1 MNMYYKFWAYESISY
16 WKENLFP
23 TIVAYLYNL
32 SGLCISLGP
41 VILNCIAQN
50 SKIYMS
56 IKVKGILKKTHWQVL
71 WQLELSK
78 NIICIQCSVL
88 PPVHQ
93 HGNHLDTD
101 FQDRDQAADGS
112 QRKPPHLRRPGRVLQ
127 QCCQQDAQQLM
138 CNRENEINQTKRCKC
153 HLHT

>member
-1 MNMYYKFWAYESISY
+1 M
-16 WKENLFP
+16 P
-23 TIVAYLYNL
+23 
-32 SGLCISLGP
+32 
-41 VILNCIAQN
+41 
-50 SKIYMS
+50 
-56 IKVKGILKKTHWQVL
+56 
-71 WQLELSK
+71 
-78 NIICIQCSVL
+78 

-138 CNRENEINQTKRCKC
+138 CNRENEINQTKMSSTHWTGGIPQLQIDDIEADNGHEKK
-153 HLHT
+153 TFQ

>member
-1 MNMYYKFWAYESISY
+1 MGELQAPDCNDKIAKYFLSDITLTKILFAYS
-16 WKENLFP
+16 
-23 TIVAYLYNL
+23 A
-32 SGLCISLGP
+32 
-41 VILNCIAQN
+41 
-50 SKIYMS
+50 
-56 IKVKGILKKTHWQVL
+56 
-71 WQLELSK
+71 
-78 NIICIQCSVL
+78 QCSVL

-138 CNRENEINQTKRCKC
+138 CNRENEINQTKRYKC
-153 HLHT
+153 HQHTGQAEFLRKTQLQIVDIEILRQIMAMRKNISVETGKVCVGV